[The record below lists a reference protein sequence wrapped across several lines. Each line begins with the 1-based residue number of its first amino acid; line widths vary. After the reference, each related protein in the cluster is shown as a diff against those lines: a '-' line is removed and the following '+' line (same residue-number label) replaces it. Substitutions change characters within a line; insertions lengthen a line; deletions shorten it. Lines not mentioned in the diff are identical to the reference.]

1 MYDMNFFSVYK
12 KRRAKSKGLKIFLAV
27 FIVLLLLVNA
37 GIIGG
42 GLWLFN
48 NMEEEIQEKEDWIN
62 DPATKEAIA
71 EAARVR
77 EEASLVKEYHTLIK
91 DAEQTIEKMKQID
104 SGLFDDIRGITPV
117 GVSFHNMQISGRYIN
132 LTCTAVSMNDVLDM
146 YHAFIEDVQFVNVS
160 ISSVS
165 ISEDNSEASFNLS
178 FAVKEEDNETN

>member
-27 FIVLLLLVNA
+27 FIVVLLLVNA

-77 EEASLVKEYHTLIK
+77 EKE
-91 DAEQTIEKMKQID
+91 
-104 SGLFDDIRGITPV
+104 GITSEYLELLNDITYRFNRINVIDTQLLNEIRQLTPPDTLFNSIDYS
-117 GVSFHNMQISGRYIN
+117 GINVSINCISDII
-132 LTCTAVSMNDVLDM
+132 TDPMDM
-146 YHAFIEDVQFVNVS
+146 YHAFLDSHRFV
-160 ISSVS
+160 SVS
-165 ISEDNSEASFNLS
+165 LSGINVQYTDEGETYSFSLT
-178 FAVKEEDNETN
+178 FQVLEEDDS